1 VSACAACGS
10 ENREGARYCD
20 ACGEKLTA
28 VEVREQRKTVTVL
41 FCDVTGSTALGERLD
56 PESLRSVLARY
67 FEVASA
73 AIERHGGTVEKF
85 IGDAVMAVFGVPVL
99 HEDDALRAVR
109 AAAEVQAGVAALNDE
124 LERDFGTTLAVR
136 IGVATGEVV
145 TGTAERLA
153 TGDTVNVAARL
164 EQAAQPGEVLLG
176 EETLRLVRGAV
187 EAEPVEPL
195 AVEGKALPLPASRLV
210 RVSADAPARA
220 HGAPFVGR
228 DRERRLLAD
237 AWERAR
243 AERSPHLFTLLG
255 SAGVGKSRL
264 TAEFLAGLDDATVV
278 RGRCLSYGE
287 GITYWPAVEILVQ
300 LLGREP
306 AERIAGLDL
315 DETAAAALLGLLGQ
329 GEQPAS
335 PEVAAWSFRKLLE
348 AVAERAPV
356 VVQVDDL
363 QWAEPTLLDLVE
375 HIADLS
381 RGAPIF
387 LLCLARP
394 DLLDQRPGWGG
405 GKLNA
410 TTALLEPLGNE
421 ESEQL
426 VESLLRGES
435 LAGDARA
442 RVVAASGGNPLFVEE
457 LLALLRER
465 GDGELELPPT
475 IQALLAARID
485 QLDPSERGVLE
496 RGSVE
501 GEIFH
506 RGAVEAL
513 AGGEPDVPARLAALV
528 RKELVR
534 PERAQLRGDDA
545 YRFRHLLIRDAAYEA
560 LPKAVRAELHE
571 RFADWLE
578 KRGGDLVELDEILGY
593 HLEQA
598 HRYRVELGPPDE
610 RSERLAERAR
620 ERLVA
625 AAYRAGQRGDEYAR
639 ASLVSRAVELAP
651 AEAGTVRLRLRLAE
665 HLLFLG
671 DVVRAAD
678 VAEEAL
684 SLARAAG
691 DRGAELLAQWAL
703 LKQRYWMGTEDTRA
717 ELEAFAAEAIP
728 LFEQVGDDE
737 GLVEAWRAIADVEFG
752 RGRFADCLLA
762 KRRALEHARR
772 TGNTSEARFLLA
784 EMGSSLFYGPTAV
797 AELLHWQEEHRWL
810 EPTRPTMAV
819 VRGAT
824 LGLLGRFDDGREA
837 IGEAEHHGRELG
849 VDGVLARAALELGEL
864 ELLAG
869 NTAEGVRQ
877 LRTACE
883 LIERLGRLSVLS
895 TWAAQLAR
903 ALLALE
909 CDDEAEGWSIRSE
922 RLGAD
927 DDVVTQVLW
936 RQTRARVLARRGE
949 HDAARRLAAE
959 AVELADSTDML
970 IQRGHALA
978 DLAEVLELGGDVVG
992 AAAALE
998 RALAEYERKG
1008 VPPAVE
1014 QARARLAALG
1024 S

>member
-1 VSACAACGS
+1 VSACPACGS
-10 ENREGARYCD
+10 ANREGARYCD
-20 ACGEKLTA
+20 ACGSRLSA
-28 VEVREQRKTVTVL
+28 VDVREQRKTVTVL

-56 PESLRSVLARY
+56 PESLRAVLARY

-73 AIERHGGTVEKF
+73 TIERHGGTVEKF

-99 HEDDALRAVR
+99 HEDDALRATR
-109 AAAEVQAGVAALNDE
+109 AGREIQGAIESLNGE
-124 LERDFGTTLAVR
+124 LERDFGTKLAVR

-176 EETLRLVRGAV
+176 AETLRLVRGAV
-187 EAEPVEPL
+187 QVEPVEPL
-195 AVEGKALPLPASRLV
+195 AAKGKSAPLAAFRLV
-210 RVSADAPARA
+210 RVSDEAPARA
-220 HGAPFVGR
+220 HDAPFVGR
-228 DRERRLLAD
+228 ERERRLLAD

-243 AERSPHLFTLLG
+243 AERAPHLFTLLG
-255 SAGVGKSRL
+255 AAGVGKSRL
-264 TAEFLAGLDDATVV
+264 AAEFLAGIEDATVV
-278 RGRCLSYGE
+278 RGRCPSYGE
-287 GITYWPAVEILVQ
+287 GITYWPVVEILVQ
-300 LLGREP
+300 LLGSEP
-306 AERIAGLDL
+306 ADRLAELDL
-315 DETAAAALLGLLGQ
+315 DETAASALLGLLGT

-335 PEVAAWSFRKLLE
+335 PEVAAWAVRKLLE
-348 AVAERAPV
+348 AVAESTPI
-356 VVQVDDL
+356 VVQLDDL
-363 QWAEPTLLDLVE
+363 QWAEPALLDLVE
-375 HIADLS
+375 HVADLS
-381 RGAPIF
+381 RGAPIL

-394 DLLDQRPGWGG
+394 DLLDRRPSWGG

-410 TTALLEPLGNE
+410 TTALLEPLSGE

-442 RVVAASGGNPLFVEE
+442 RVVATSGGNPLFVEE

-465 GDGELELPPT
+465 GRGDLELPPT

-506 RGAVEAL
+506 RGAVEVL
-513 AGGEPDVPARLAALV
+513 AGDEADVPARLVALV

-545 YRFRHLLIRDAAYEA
+545 YRFRHLLIRDAAYES
-560 LPKAVRAELHE
+560 LPKAVRTELHE

-578 KRGGDLVELDEILGY
+578 ERGADLVELDEILGY

-598 HRYRVELGPPDE
+598 YRYRVELGPPDE

-684 SLARAAG
+684 SLARGAG

-703 LKQRYWMGTEDTRA
+703 LKQRYWMGTEDTSA

-728 LFEQVGDDE
+728 LFEQAGDDE

-752 RGRFADCLLA
+752 RGRFADCLVA

-784 EMGSSLFYGPTAV
+784 EMGSSLFYGPTAA

-837 IGEAEHHGRELG
+837 IGEAEDHGRELG
-849 VDGVLARAALELGEL
+849 VDGVLARAALERGEL

-877 LRTACE
+877 LRAACE

-895 TWAAQLAR
+895 TWAAELAR
-903 ALLALE
+903 ALLALG

-922 RLGAD
+922 KLGAGD
-927 DDVVTQVLW
+927 DLVTQVLW

-978 DLAEVLELGGDVVG
+978 DLAEVLELGGDVAG

-1008 VPPAVE
+1008 APPAVE
-1014 QARARLAALG
+1014 QIRARLAALG